1 MMTYVA
7 KRKII
12 SERLIKLEDYE
23 KTSMVQLLKDRELFD
38 SVCFAKPYSPA
49 LVREFYANLKKGI
62 NYIQHPMHELVF
74 MRGDNFDFS
83 LILIS
88 SILCTKVVKSKRT
101 KELDLG
107 LDMNLVTK
115 ELTGSLLLVWPELNV
130 LTSALLTSKY
140 AILHKIVVANW
151 MPRLHI
157 TTISKDLA
165 ALLYAIGTNVPF
177 DIANVILK

>member
-1 MMTYVA
+1 M
-7 KRKII
+7 
-12 SERLIKLEDYE
+12 
-23 KTSMVQLLKDRELFD
+23 QLLKDRELFD
-38 SVCFAKPYSPA
+38 SVCLAKPYSPA

-62 NYIQHPMHELVF
+62 NDIQHPMHELVF
-74 MRGDNFDFS
+74 VRGDNFDFS
-83 LILIS
+83 AVLIS
-88 SILCTKVVKSKRT
+88 SILCTKVVRSKKT

-165 ALLYAIGTNVPF
+165 VLLYAIGTNVHF
-177 DIANVILK
+177 DMANVIF